1 MKFQTER
8 LVLRLPN
15 WTFEVWDQFKLFV
28 LEDVVGALDVDFSV
42 FIGWVDIVHHI
53 LDRSVNNKL
62 VSQPWIKLGDK
73 LVDSLKFGDF
83 PDNFGLE
90 GCF

>member
-1 MKFQTER
+1 VRE
-8 LVLRLPN
+8 
-15 WTFEVWDQFKLFV
+15 QFKLFI
-28 LEDVVGALDVDFSV
+28 LEDVVGALNVDFSV
-42 FIGWVDIVHHI
+42 FIGWVYIVNHI

-62 VSQPWIKLGDK
+62 ISQPWIKLGDK

-90 GCF
+90 CPF